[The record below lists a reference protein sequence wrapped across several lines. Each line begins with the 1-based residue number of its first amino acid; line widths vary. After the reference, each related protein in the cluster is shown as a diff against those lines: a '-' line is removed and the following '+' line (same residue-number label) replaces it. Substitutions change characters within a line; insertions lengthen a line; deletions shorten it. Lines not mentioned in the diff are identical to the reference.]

1 MSDDD
6 QNKPDT
12 KIITIE
18 SICDELLDPETEE
31 KINQAVSRIILL
43 DDRFRDPEIET
54 VDALRDWVRAEA
66 IMNRAF
72 TKFMKGDT
80 TASTERMFRHASL
93 HKNSLRDEIFGK
105 FKGKKAKKEE
115 VDFANTILVE
125 EGIIEPQTEVDI
137 LADSKPKR

>member
-1 MSDDD
+1 MSKDDE
-6 QNKPDT
+6 QQPDT
-12 KIITIE
+12 KIVPIE
-18 SICDELLDPETEE
+18 SIFSELLDAETEAKVNE
-31 KINQAVSRIILL
+31 AVSKILLL
-43 DDRFRDPEIET
+43 DDRFTDPDIET

-66 IMNRAF
+66 ILNRAF

-125 EGIIEPQTEVDI
+125 EGIITPHTEVDI
-137 LADSKPKR
+137 LADSKG